1 MILNQIETPE
11 SDEAE
16 SMLPTLDAILARA
29 TDAWGPVTVVAML
42 RDKAD
47 CIEAISNRRMH

>member
-1 MILNQIETPE
+1 MILDQIEPPE
-11 SDEAE
+11 GDEVE
-16 SMLPTLDAILARA
+16 YMLPTLDAILAIA

-47 CIEAISNRRMH
+47 CIEAISKRRMH